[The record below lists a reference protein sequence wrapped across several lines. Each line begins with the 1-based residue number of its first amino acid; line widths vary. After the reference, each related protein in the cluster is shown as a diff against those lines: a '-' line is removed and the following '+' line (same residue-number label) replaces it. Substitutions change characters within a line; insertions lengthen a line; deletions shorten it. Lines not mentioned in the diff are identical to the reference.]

1 LLQIAERL
9 STGRIAALIKQEYL
23 TQKAGFLCIRQ
34 WKELNL

>member
-23 TQKAGFLCIRQ
+23 THKAG
-34 WKELNL
+34 